1 MGVCFFRSV
10 RVAKVHLD
18 QDCKGLGEF
27 VWDFDLLKRAE
38 ERERGGEGSRRVDR
52 SRSLWKGV
60 KVFGTQGKCSRSELG
75 RC

>member
-38 ERERGGEGSRRVDR
+38 ERERGGGKALEGWTGRVR
-52 SRSLWKGV
+52 Y
-60 KVFGTQGKCSRSELG
+60 G
-75 RC
+75 RE